1 MDLLT
6 PTVSQPP
13 LWEVGV
19 RVGEDFWVSEVDAG
33 VEVEVGAGGD
43 LVARQDNVL
52 LTVAGHLR
60 TVRPQPKH
68 EEVKNKKNF
77 FF

>member
-1 MDLLT
+1 MDVLSL
-6 PTVSQPP
+6 PASQPT
-13 LWEVGV
+13 LRLV
-19 RVGEDFWVSEVDAG
+19 RGGLGEEGRVSEVDAG